1 METQKPA
8 LNTALKYAII
18 TALAMFIFS
27 IILYIT
33 NMYLNQSLNWF
44 SYAIMLAGLIFA
56 VKDRRDKDL
65 GGYITFG
72 EAFKTGFLFS
82 IITGV
87 IGTVFSLIMMTFI
100 APDMI
105 GEILKKA
112 ESDMINKGLPDEQIK
127 VAMDW
132 TRTLTKPLWMAILG
146 LFASAFF
153 GAILSLIVA
162 AIFKKDNHQ
171 LQQPQ

>member
-1 METQKPA
+1 MEAKKSA
-8 LNTALKYAII
+8 WNTALKYAII

-33 NMYLNQSLNWF
+33 KLYLNNSVNYI
-44 SYAIMLAGLIFA
+44 SYIIMLAGLVFA

-65 GGYITFG
+65 GGFISFG
-72 EAFKTGFLFS
+72 EAFKTGFIFCL
-82 IITGV
+82 ITGA
-87 IGTVFSLIMMTFI
+87 IGFIFTLIMINFI

-105 GEILKKA
+105 GEILKKT
-112 ESDMINKGLPDEQIK
+112 ETDMINKGLPDAQIK
-127 VAMDW
+127 MAMEW
-132 TRTLTKPLWMAILG
+132 TRKFMTPMWMAVWSII
-146 LFASAFF
+146 FSALF

-162 AIFKKDNHQ
+162 LVFRKEDKQ

>member
-1 METQKPA
+1 MENKKSA
-8 LNTALKYAII
+8 FSTALKYAII

-33 NMYLNQSLNWF
+33 GMYLNSNVNLLT
-44 SYAIMLAGLIFA
+44 YIIMLAGLVFA

-65 GGYITFG
+65 GGMISFG
-72 EAFKTGFLFS
+72 EGFKTGFLFCM
-82 IITGV
+82 ITGV
-87 IGTVFSLIMMTFI
+87 ITVVFSLIMMNFI
-100 APDMI
+100 APEMM

-112 ESDMINKGLPDEQIK
+112 ETDMINKGLPDDQVEM
-127 VAMDW
+127 AMEW
-132 TRTLTKPLWMAILG
+132 TRKFTSPIWITIWSLVST
-146 LFASAFF
+146 AFF

-162 AIFKKDNHQ
+162 AIFKKDHQQ

>member
-1 METQKPA
+1 MEPKKSA
-8 LNTALKYAII
+8 FSTALKYAII

-33 NMYLNQSLNWF
+33 NLYLNQSLSWI
-44 SYAIMLAGLIFA
+44 SYLIMLAGLVFA

-65 GGYITFG
+65 GGFISFG
-72 EAFKTGFLFS
+72 EAFKTGFLFC
-82 IITGV
+82 IITGAV
-87 IGTVFSLIMMTFI
+87 GAVFSVIMMNFI

-112 ESDMINKGLPDEQIK
+112 ENDMIAKGLPDEQIK
-127 VAMDW
+127 IAMEW
-132 TRTLTKPLWMAILG
+132 TRKFTTPLMIAIWSIVG
-146 LFASAFF
+146 SAVF

-162 AIFKKDNHQ
+162 AIFKKDNQQ